1 MEKIIFN
8 DKNFKRPKPVVLVI
22 MDGWGVS
29 QPYAGNAITQANT
42 KTINSLI
49 ANYPSTTIMASG
61 DSVGLPWGEEGN
73 SEVGHLNLGL
83 GRILYQ
89 DLPLINKSIGDGNFY
104 NNPVLIKALEH
115 INKYNSRMHFIGLVS
130 DGCVHSSIDHL
141 YALMIFTKNVNLK
154 EYYIHAFLDG
164 RDTSYNAGLN
174 FIKGIERNIKKFGA
188 GAIATITGR
197 FYAMDRNNNWDRT
210 AKTYL
215 ALTEGAGN
223 KSEDAITAIEQSYKK
238 KIYDEEFAPTVIT
251 RNGEPVANIKD
262 NDAVIFFNYR
272 PDRGRQLTKAFVMPE
287 FQKFSRNKLL
297 NNLFFAT
304 FTEYEKGLPVEVM
317 FPPAEIKNSLGEIIS
332 KAGLNQLR
340 IAETEKYAHVT
351 YFFNGGREE
360 KSTGEDHILI
370 PSPAVQNYDSKPEM
384 SAEEITK
391 KLLEVVKD
399 DKYDFIL
406 VNFANADMVGHSGNI
421 DASIKAVETVDK
433 CLDKIIKGI
442 LAKDGLVIITADH
455 GNAEIMFNMQTGQ
468 IDKEH
473 SSNPVPFIIV
483 SKEFMG
489 KTFGWQDAPTA
500 DLSLV
505 QTQGI
510 LSDVAPTILK
520 ILGLKKP
527 KEMSGVSL
535 I

>member
-1 MEKIIFN
+1 MENTIAN
-8 DKNFKRPKPVVLVI
+8 NKNIKRPKPVILVI
-22 MDGWGVS
+22 LDGWGVS
-29 QPYAGNAITQANT
+29 QPFAGNAITQANT
-42 KTINSLI
+42 KTINTLI

-89 DLPLINKSIGDGNFY
+89 DLPRINKSISDGNFY
-104 NNPVLIKALEH
+104 NNPVLLRALEH
-115 INKYNSRMHFIGLVS
+115 VKKNNSKMHFIGLIS
-130 DGCVHSSIDHL
+130 DGCVHSSVDHL
-141 YALMIFTKNVNLK
+141 YALMIFAKNANLK

-164 RDTSYNAGLN
+164 RDTSYNAGVN
-174 FIKGIERNIKKFGA
+174 FIKGVERNLKKFGT
-188 GAIATITGR
+188 GAIASISGR

-210 AKTYL
+210 AKTYS
-215 ALTEGAGN
+215 ALTESIGN
-223 KSEDAITAIEQSYKK
+223 RSEDAISAIEQSYKK
-238 KIYDEEFAPTVIT
+238 KIYDEEFVPTVIT
-251 RNGEPVANIKD
+251 KNGEPVSAIND

-272 PDRGRQLTKAFVMPE
+272 PDRGRQLTKAFVFPE
-287 FQKFSRNKLL
+287 FQKFSRNKFL

-304 FTEYEKGLPVEVM
+304 FTEYEKGLPVEIV
-317 FPPAEIKNSLGEIIS
+317 FPPEEIKNTLGEVLS
-332 KAGLNQLR
+332 TAGLKQLR

-360 KSTGEDHILI
+360 KSAGEDHILI
-370 PSPAVQNYDSKPEM
+370 PSPAVQTYDLKPEM
-384 SAEEITK
+384 SALEITK
-391 KLLEVVKD
+391 KLLEVIKD

-406 VNFANADMVGHSGNI
+406 VNFANADMVGHSGNM
-421 DASIKAVETVDK
+421 DASIKAVETIDK
-433 CLDKIIKGI
+433 CLDKIVKSV
-442 LAKDGLVIITADH
+442 LAKDGLMIITADH

-483 SKEFMG
+483 SKEYVG
-489 KTFGWQDAPTA
+489 KTFGWQNAPTA

-505 QTQGI
+505 QPQGI
-510 LSDVAPTILK
+510 LSDVAPTVLK
-520 ILGLKKP
+520 IFGLKKP
-527 KEMSGVSL
+527 KEMLGVSL